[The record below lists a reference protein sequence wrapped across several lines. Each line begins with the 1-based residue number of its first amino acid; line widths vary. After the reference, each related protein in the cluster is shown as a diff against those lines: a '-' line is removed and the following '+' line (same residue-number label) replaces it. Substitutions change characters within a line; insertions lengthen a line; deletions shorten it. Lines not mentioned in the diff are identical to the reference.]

1 MTRDVAYLVVI
12 RAWMPENN
20 RKRSY
25 IMKEKKS
32 FNMNKMLL
40 LFSMIPL
47 VAGIVVMMIIAI
59 VLLNN
64 NLEEKVED
72 QLMVAAKGLKDYTE
86 FELKE
91 GAEEITYD
99 SDYIDTMKEFD
110 VDLTI
115 FLGDTRFCTSVLN
128 DQGKRNEGTQAAEG
142 IWPTVKTGKNF
153 INKNTKVAGRD
164 YYVVYL
170 PLVDAKNNV
179 IGMSFAGTP
188 RADVVSARNHIIII
202 SVIAALILIAVFVV
216 LVVIIAKKVSAPLKA
231 TADNL
236 ETGAKGDFTEESDT
250 ESMLAETYSL
260 IQSYRVLQE
269 NIGGM
274 LGTINNVSAQL
285 ANRVDEVTGLVEQSS
300 TSVEQINTAVGELAQ
315 GATSMAGNVTSIN
328 NQVNEMGG
336 LINSVVESVDQL
348 TSSSAAMQQANNEA
362 YGYITNLEK
371 SSATTKDAVAGIRSQ
386 VINTNEAIMR
396 ITSAVGMITDIASQT
411 NLLALNASIEAARA
425 GEMGKGFAVVAES
438 IGNLANQSA
447 ESTAEIRGIID
458 ELTKQSEQSVLASES
473 VEQAINEE
481 QDILIETKKRFDI
494 LNSEITSSV
503 DDINGIS
510 SLTENLENIK
520 SSIVENVSDLSAIS
534 EENAASTE
542 EVTASME
549 NITVNMRVISEDTD
563 GMNGIAKELVN
574 SVSEFKF

>member
-1 MTRDVAYLVVI
+1 
-12 RAWMPENN
+12 
-20 RKRSY
+20 
-25 IMKEKKS
+25 MKEKKS
-32 FNMNKMLL
+32 LDMNKLL
-40 LFSMIPL
+40 LIFSLVPL
-47 VAGIVVMMIIAI
+47 VAGVLVMMIIAI
-59 VLLNN
+59 ILLNR
-64 NLEEKVED
+64 NLEQKTED

-99 SDYIDTMKEFD
+99 PDYIDTLKEYD
-110 VDLTI
+110 VDLTV

-128 DQGKRNEGTQAAEG
+128 DKGERNEGTQAAEG

-153 INKNTKVAGRD
+153 INSNTKVAGRD
-164 YYVVYL
+164 FYVVYL
-170 PLVDAKNNV
+170 PLVDASNNV

-188 RADVVSARNHIIII
+188 RADVVSARNHIIIV

-216 LVVIIAKKVSAPLKA
+216 LVILIAKKVSAPLRE
-231 TADNL
+231 TADSL
-236 ETGAKGDFTEESDT
+236 EIVAAGDFTEESDT
-250 ESMLAETYSL
+250 DSMLAETYSL
-260 IQSYRVLQE
+260 IQSYRSLQE
-269 NIGGM
+269 NIRRT
-274 LGTINNVSAQL
+274 LSKINSESNDLADKVNEVNQL
-285 ANRVDEVTGLVEQSS
+285 SEQNSV
-300 TSVEQINTAVGELAQ
+300 SVEQINTAVGELAQ
-315 GATSMAGNVTSIN
+315 GATSMAGNVTSMDH
-328 NQVNEMGG
+328 QMKEMGG

-348 TSSSAAMQQANNEA
+348 TTSSSAMQQANDEA
-362 YGYITNLEK
+362 YGYITDLEK
-371 SSATTKDAVAGIRSQ
+371 SSAATKDAVVGIRSQ
-386 VINTNEAIMR
+386 VVNTNEAIMK

-473 VEQAINEE
+473 VEEAINKE
-481 QDILIETKKRFDI
+481 QDLLVETKKRFDI

-510 SLTENLENIK
+510 SLTDNLENIK
-520 SSIVENVSDLSAIS
+520 TQIIENVSDLSAIS

-542 EVTASME
+542 EVSASME
-549 NITVNMRVISEDTD
+549 NITVNMRVISENAN
-563 GMNGIAKELVN
+563 GMNDIAEDLVE
-574 SVSEFKF
+574 SVGEFKF

>member
-1 MTRDVAYLVVI
+1 
-12 RAWMPENN
+12 
-20 RKRSY
+20 
-25 IMKEKKS
+25 MKEKKS
-32 FNMNKMLL
+32 LDMNKLL
-40 LFSMIPL
+40 LMFSLIPL
-47 VAGIVVMMIIAI
+47 VAGVLVMMIIAI
-59 VLLNN
+59 ILLNR
-64 NLEEKVED
+64 NLEQKTED

-99 SDYIDTMKEFD
+99 SDYIDTLKEYD
-110 VDLTI
+110 VDLTV

-128 DQGKRNEGTQAAEG
+128 DKGERNEGTQAAEG

-153 INKNTKVAGRD
+153 INSNTKVAGRD
-164 YYVVYL
+164 FYVVYL
-170 PLVDAKNNV
+170 PLVDASNNV

-188 RADVVSARNHIIII
+188 RADVVSARNHIIIV

-216 LVVIIAKKVSAPLKA
+216 LVILIARKVSAPLRE
-231 TADNL
+231 TADSL
-236 ETGAKGDFTEESDT
+236 EIVAAGDFTEESDT
-250 ESMLAETYSL
+250 DSMLAETYSL
-260 IQSYRVLQE
+260 IQSYRSLQE
-269 NIGGM
+269 NIRRT
-274 LGTINNVSAQL
+274 LSKINSESNDLADKVNEVNQL
-285 ANRVDEVTGLVEQSS
+285 SEQNSV
-300 TSVEQINTAVGELAQ
+300 SVEQINTAVGELAQ
-315 GATSMAGNVTSIN
+315 GATSMAGNVTSMDH
-328 NQVNEMGG
+328 QMKEMGG

-348 TSSSAAMQQANNEA
+348 TTSSSAMQQANDEA
-362 YGYITNLEK
+362 YGYITDLER
-371 SSATTKDAVAGIRSQ
+371 SSAATKDAVVGIRSQ
-386 VINTNEAIMR
+386 VVNTNEAIMK

-473 VEQAINEE
+473 VEEAINKE
-481 QDILIETKKRFDI
+481 QDLLIETKKRFDI

-510 SLTENLENIK
+510 SLTDNLENIK
-520 SSIVENVSDLSAIS
+520 TQIIENVSDLSAIS

-542 EVTASME
+542 EVSASME
-549 NITVNMRVISEDTD
+549 NITVNMRVISENAN
-563 GMNGIAKELVN
+563 GMNDIAEDLVE
-574 SVSEFKF
+574 SVGEFKF